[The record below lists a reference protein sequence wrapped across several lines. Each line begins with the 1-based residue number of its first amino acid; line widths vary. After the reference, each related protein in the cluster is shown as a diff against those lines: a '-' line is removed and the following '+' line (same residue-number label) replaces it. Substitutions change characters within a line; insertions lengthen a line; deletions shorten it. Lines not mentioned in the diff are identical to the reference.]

1 MREIQFP
8 GVAIIFSLLIFVV
21 FFAKKRVNLIE
32 NKVFGYMLGFT
43 VFESIL
49 VFIERILVMDKPL
62 EEITPFVNSFLN
74 ISNKIDFAIIIS
86 IATCI
91 FLYTLL
97 ITYPKIK
104 GNFNKLYKLIIIIN
118 IITIILIIPL
128 SVNLISDNNIISI
141 SGNAIIPTYIMGGLY
156 LGLSI
161 IITLINFKR
170 ISIRHAPILS
180 IIFIALILMY
190 IFSINPYVVINSIA
204 FTFINYLMYFTLENP
219 DMRMIEALNIS
230 KSESE
235 RANMAKS
242 DFLASMSH
250 EIRTPL
256 NAITGF
262 SHAILT
268 NGNLSPEVEDYAKD
282 IVKSSD
288 TLLEI
293 VGGVLDVSKIESN
306 KMEIVEILY
315 NPKEEFENLAKLA
328 KSRLGEKPI
337 IFNYKIAEDVP
348 YQLYGDKANL
358 KKIVTNLL
366 TNAVKYTHKGNILFN
381 VKCINQGDMCYLIIS
396 VQDTGMGIKE
406 ENITRL
412 FTKFDR
418 LDVARNTTAE
428 GTGLGLA
435 IAKKLVE
442 LMGGKIN
449 VKSQY
454 GVGSIFMTQIP
465 QRLAMMSKPLT
476 DTQMLSTLEIMKRK
490 EENESK
496 INGQRILI
504 VDDNTLNLKVARVAL
519 KGFKLQLEDV
529 MSGEECVEKIQ
540 KGERYDLILMDI
552 MMPNMSGEEAFRE
565 LKKVMG
571 FNTPVIALTADAV
584 SGSKEKYLAMG
595 FASYISKPFSPE
607 EIKNELVRI
616 FK

>member
-1 MREIQFP
+1 
-8 GVAIIFSLLIFVV
+8 LL
-21 FFAKKRVNLIE
+21 
-32 NKVFGYMLGFT
+32 T
-43 VFESIL
+43 
-49 VFIERILVMDKPL
+49 
-62 EEITPFVNSFLN
+62 
-74 ISNKIDFAIIIS
+74 
-86 IATCI
+86 
-91 FLYTLL
+91 
-97 ITYPKIK
+97 
-104 GNFNKLYKLIIIIN
+104 
-118 IITIILIIPL
+118 
-128 SVNLISDNNIISI
+128 
-141 SGNAIIPTYIMGGLY
+141 
-156 LGLSI
+156 
-161 IITLINFKR
+161 
-170 ISIRHAPILS
+170 
-180 IIFIALILMY
+180 
-190 IFSINPYVVINSIA
+190 
-204 FTFINYLMYFTLENP
+204 
-219 DMRMIEALNIS
+219 
-230 KSESE
+230 
-235 RANMAKS
+235 
-242 DFLASMSH
+242 
-250 EIRTPL
+250 
-256 NAITGF
+256 
-262 SHAILT
+262 
-268 NGNLSPEVEDYAKD
+268 
-282 IVKSSD
+282 
-288 TLLEI
+288 
-293 VGGVLDVSKIESN
+293 
-306 KMEIVEILY
+306 
-315 NPKEEFENLAKLA
+315 KEEFENLAKLA

-381 VKCINQGDMCYLIIS
+381 VKCINQEEMCYLIIS

-406 ENITRL
+406 ENISRL

-435 IAKKLVE
+435 IAKKLIE